1 MGNPI
6 SIIATNRRARRLYRI
21 SDTLEAGLVLRG
33 TEVKALRD
41 GRASLSDSYC
51 KVDGG
56 ELFLVN
62 AHISPYTHGSHNNH
76 DPVRRRKLLV
86 HAREIRRLQKAT
98 EQKGFTVIPLKLYFR
113 KGIAKIEIGLARGKR
128 LYDRRAD
135 IADRETKRRLNRT
148 LKQY

>member
-6 SIIATNRRARRLYRI
+6 SIIVTNRRARRLYRI

-56 ELFLVN
+56 ELFLFN